1 MLMGAVRLH
10 PLWGGP
16 GGIADPER
24 VVADAVLAMLRAEA
38 A

>member
-1 MLMGAVRLH
+1 MGALRLH

-24 VVADAVLAMLRAEA
+24 LLSEAILALLRAGSA
-38 A
+38 